1 VKVPKIH
8 PFSTEHV
15 TFMEF
20 LPTQKLTESF
30 PGDRE
35 RNAILAAR
43 LAAVVTLEAMFAKPR
58 VAIFHGDPHGGNIL
72 RLTDDP
78 NDPYRLAMLDW
89 GLMGEF
95 PRKQRVQIVHLN
107 LAMQKRNKKNMMKNI
122 GSLIR
127 GGLPG
132 DPGRLET
139 IDRLVSQTL
148 GKKGGSFELFA
159 DLLEQ
164 LLKNGF
170 PLDDEMS
177 LFIKAQ
183 VTVAGILKTLDPT
196 LSQDEMVKRKVKSLV
211 MREFPKRVLLF
222 PAWNYRGYRSMLSNG
237 DVFSY
242 AF

>member
-1 VKVPKIH
+1 
-8 PFSTEHV
+8 
-15 TFMEF
+15 M
-20 LPTQKLTESF
+20 
-30 PGDRE
+30 
-35 RNAILAAR
+35 
-43 LAAVVTLEAMFAKPR
+43 
-58 VAIFHGDPHGGNIL
+58 
-72 RLTDDP
+72 
-78 NDPYRLAMLDW
+78 
-89 GLMGEF
+89 
-95 PRKQRVQIVHLN
+95 
-107 LAMQKRNKKNMMKNI
+107 
-122 GSLIR
+122 
-127 GGLPG
+127 
-132 DPGRLET
+132 
-139 IDRLVSQTL
+139 